1 MKTYQ
6 KHRVDIHHCDASG
19 NLKASAMLKFMQEC
33 STLQLENS
41 SISQKKLVEA
51 GKSYVLCRLNMS
63 VYQPVHVYD
72 EIEIATWPSESRGL
86 SLIRCYQARLD
97 GNIVA
102 EAITVWGIIDI
113 ETRHLCRVSEFTLDI
128 ETEPALELDS
138 PTRIHI
144 PNDLNLSLV
153 GERTIV
159 YSDLDL
165 NGHMNN
171 TNYPDMLCDFI
182 PDMHNKRILMLGI
195 NYVSE
200 VVGSEVLKVY
210 LAHNDGQYYIRTV
223 RQDGTTN
230 CEAIIMPENIRP
242 VYNPEL

>member
-1 MKTYQ
+1 M
-6 KHRVDIHHCDASG
+6 
-19 NLKASAMLKFMQEC
+19 
-33 STLQLENS
+33 
-41 SISQKKLVEA
+41 
-51 GKSYVLCRLNMS
+51 
-63 VYQPVHVYD
+63 
-72 EIEIATWPSESRGL
+72 
-86 SLIRCYQARLD
+86 
-97 GNIVA
+97 
-102 EAITVWGIIDI
+102 WGIIDI

-200 VVGSEVLKVY
+200 AVGSEVLKVY